1 MNEKIIVIGLMHG
14 KSNGNID
21 LSYPS
26 SVGIRNVSIPEGA
39 VLRQE
44 RITNNRV
51 ALQLQSTDGFD
62 VLDMFEGTAAPYH
75 VTQEHIDIVNSF
87 ENDENIEEYI
97 DDETPDFSGVESMA
111 LDTTPV
117 VILQGEQGP
126 AAPESD
132 EDVWGAGL
140 FSGNR
145 NTKACNWRFTPVK
158 RPAFVFTEEL
168 EGSSMAPTAA
178 AVNKA
183 DGKPAAYHIFNPDFA
198 DNRRP
203 MGAHLGTFSDQYF
216 EGTGYAEKIDPLI
229 KLAKDNGWK
238 IDATAYKEGKKLRV
252 DCNVAQAGVT
262 KELTR
267 DRMTGIAKMFSDDV
281 TAPVVGSLK
290 NLYRYGFT
298 ILDSLDGS
306 SSFKVRATA
315 MRGTCANMSMF
326 DTAVKTI
333 MMKRHTKGEMQGY
346 NWESFGESIN
356 EVILAAQQELVA
368 VEMLKNVAVSDD
380 LLERIMTLSERKG
393 IITKPKVHRD
403 VETKEVTKLSS
414 GHMWRLMGHGWTNPK
429 ESWVKV
435 DEEDEGTLFHVYN
448 ILTGALTHKPTYN
461 DFENKSVMQGNTL
474 GFDSLDKKLIDT
486 HDMLTKLGQA
496 AISTYHATKGAEIG
510 ADQFDELKQFTS
522 GLDML
527 EDIPMFSE
535 VLV

>member
-1 MNEKIIVIGLMHG
+1 MNGKIIVIGLVIG

-51 ALQLQSTDGFD
+51 ALQLQSVDGFN
-62 VLDMFEGTAAPYH
+62 VLDRFAGSAAPYH

-87 ENDENIEEYI
+87 ENNEDIEDYI

-111 LDTTPV
+111 LETTPV

-126 AAPESD
+126 VVPESD
-132 EDVWGAGL
+132 ADVWGAGL

-158 RPAFVFTEEL
+158 RPAFVFTDEL
-168 EGSSMAPTAA
+168 NGGSMAPTAA

-183 DGKPAAYHIFNPDFA
+183 DGTPAAYHIFNPDFA
-198 DNRRP
+198 DNKRP
-203 MGAHLGTFSDQYF
+203 MGAYLGTFSDQYF
-216 EGTGYAEKIDPLI
+216 EGEGYPEKIDPLF
-229 KLAKDNGWK
+229 KLAEKHGWK
-238 IDATAYKEGKKLRV
+238 MDATAYKEGKKLRV

-262 KELTR
+262 KSLTR
-267 DRMTGIAKMFSDDV
+267 DRMTGISKMFSDDV
-281 TAPVVGSLK
+281 TAPVVDSLK

-298 ILDSLDGS
+298 IHDSLDGS

-315 MRGTCANMSMF
+315 MRGACANMQMF
-326 DTAVKTI
+326 DTATRTI

-346 NWESFGESIN
+346 NWEEFGENLN
-356 EVILAAQQELVA
+356 EIILAAQQELVA

-474 GFDSLDKKLIDT
+474 GFDTLDKKLVAT
-486 HDMLTKLGQA
+486 HNMLKEIGEQA
-496 AISTYHATKGAEIG
+496 IGKFHATKNVEIG

-522 GLDML
+522 SLDML
-527 EDIPMFSE
+527 EHVPLFSE